1 MNFTLFAEQQ
11 PAIVIKPKEQGVTLA
26 IGDASATIS
35 VNQARQIAAAIQR
48 AIGSAT

>member
-11 PAIVIKPKEQGVTLA
+11 PAVAVIPKQQGVTLA
-26 IGDASATIS
+26 IGDNSATLT
-35 VNQARQIAAAIQR
+35 VNQARQIAAAIER